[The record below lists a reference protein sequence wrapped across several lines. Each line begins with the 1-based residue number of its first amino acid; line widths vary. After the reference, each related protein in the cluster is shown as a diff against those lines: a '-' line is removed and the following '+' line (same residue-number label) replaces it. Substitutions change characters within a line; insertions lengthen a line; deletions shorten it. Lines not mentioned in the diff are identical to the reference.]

1 MKIIVAGSR
10 DFSDYAFLSKKLD
23 ALGRKDIIVSGM
35 AKGAD
40 LLAHQYAKEHN
51 MEIIEMKA
59 NWKKYG
65 RAAGPI
71 RNREMAKIA
80 DALIAFWD
88 GKSKGTKN
96 MIDTMNKLK
105 KAASVYLIE
114 SAGSSIE

>member
-10 DFSDYAFLSKKLD
+10 DFNDYAFLSKKLD
-23 ALGRKDIIVSGM
+23 GLDRKDIIVSGM

-40 LLAHQYAKEHN
+40 LLAYQYAKENN
-51 MEIIEMKA
+51 MEVIEMRA

-71 RNREMAKIA
+71 RNKEMAEIA
-80 DALIAFWD
+80 DAVIAFWD

-105 KAASVYLIE
+105 KVVSVYLIE
-114 SAGSSIE
+114 NINN